1 MVFWVFV
8 LITDWFVKVL
18 WCFQDFLGTKWVE
31 KRFLG
36 KINSIMIF

>member
-1 MVFWVFV
+1 MIVFWFFEV
-8 LITDWFVKVL
+8 TDWFVRVL

-36 KINSIMIF
+36 KKNSIMIF